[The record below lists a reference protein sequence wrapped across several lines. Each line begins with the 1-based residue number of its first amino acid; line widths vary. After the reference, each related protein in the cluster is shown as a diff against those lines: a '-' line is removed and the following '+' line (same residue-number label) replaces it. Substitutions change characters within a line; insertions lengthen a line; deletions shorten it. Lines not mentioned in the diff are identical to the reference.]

1 MRFDRQVTALAPGGA
16 ILITQGEFA
25 VSEEPDLVISTLLG
39 SCVACCLWDDTAGIG
54 GMNHL
59 LLGGELKGASAG
71 YDLAGVAEMECLI
84 NEIIKRGGR
93 RAHLKAKIFGGAKML
108 SNLGRIGENNAQF
121 AHDYLKQEGIPCL
134 NSSVGGTSARAV
146 RFWGA
151 TGRAIMRLVAN
162 EVDEKPVLTP
172 AQAAGNEMELF

>member
-1 MRFDRQVTALAPGGA
+1 MRFDRQVTDASRNM

-25 VSEEPDLVISTLLG
+25 VSDRPDLGINTLLG
-39 SCVACCLWDDTAGIG
+39 SCVACCLWDDVARVG

-59 LLGGELKGASAG
+59 LLAGKIAGAAPG

-93 RAHLKAKIFGGAKML
+93 RDQLQAKVFGGAKML
-108 SNLGRIGENNAQF
+108 AGLGNIGERNAQF
-121 AHDYLKQEGIPCL
+121 AFDFLKQEGIPCR
-134 NSSVGGTSARAV
+134 NSSVGGTSARAL

-151 TGRAIMRLVAN
+151 TGRAIMRLVSS
-162 EVDEKPVLTP
+162 EVEEVIPKIAPET
-172 AQAAGNEMELF
+172 AGNDLELF